1 MDIKEHIL
9 FITGKLAEKNLKKIL
24 DCIENK
30 KFSYEIKNLNVNVA
44 ALLTTKMIERRI
56 GDVSNFDKII
66 IPGKV
71 KGDINVLSKTLNIS
85 IERGPEELKDLPV
98 LFGGKPLKYDLSKYE
113 VHIFAEITDAPLM
126 TVDEIINSLDNN
138 LIKEVFGAG
147 TAATIAPIK
156 TIGYK
161 NKKYHI
167 PQLSRD
173 SISSTLLK
181 SLNSIKYG
189 ETEDKFGW
197 ILKLN

>member
-98 LFGGKPLKYDLSKYE
+98 LFG
-113 VHIFAEITDAPLM
+113 
-126 TVDEIINSLDNN
+126 
-138 LIKEVFGAG
+138 
-147 TAATIAPIK
+147 K
-156 TIGYK
+156 TFKI
-161 NKKYHI
+161 
-167 PQLSRD
+167 
-173 SISSTLLK
+173 
-181 SLNSIKYG
+181 
-189 ETEDKFGW
+189 
-197 ILKLN
+197 